1 MQMNMFQKIC
11 STITGFPTFSPVFH
25 KRQIMLSRS
34 NFLST
39 HLDILAIIYKESF
52 MYLVNELISRGPGT
66 F

>member
-1 MQMNMFQKIC
+1 MNMFQKIC

-52 MYLVNELISRGPGT
+52 MYLINL
-66 F
+66 